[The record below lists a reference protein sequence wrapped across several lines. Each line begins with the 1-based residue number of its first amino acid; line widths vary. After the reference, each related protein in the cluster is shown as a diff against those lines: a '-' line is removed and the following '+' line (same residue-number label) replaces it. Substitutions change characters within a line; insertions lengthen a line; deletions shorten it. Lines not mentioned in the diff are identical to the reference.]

1 MVIIIYIIII
11 LIIILI
17 IIFLKRTATYNVSF
31 PHSESVSLSTQKVL
45 NVHFPTFLLS
55 ALMTSTAL
63 AGHEHGAEGPSARSG
78 RGARPSPPAGV
89 LPCPKRIIF
98 DKKTG
103 LLHGKA
109 RITLNELS
117 EDGVLVKYGC
127 AARHEQLLACTGHSD
142 VEFAVDGFSVLL
154 EAVGTKEVELIRMA
168 DSE

>member
-1 MVIIIYIIII
+1 M
-11 LIIILI
+11 
-17 IIFLKRTATYNVSF
+17 
-31 PHSESVSLSTQKVL
+31 L

-78 RGARPSPPAGV
+78 RGARPSPQRGYSRV
-89 LPCPKRIIF
+89 RKGIIF

-117 EDGVLVKYGC
+117 EDGVLVEYGGTT
-127 AARHEQLLACTGHSD
+127 RHEQLLACTSHSD
-142 VEFAVDGFSVLL
+142 VEFAVDSFSVLL